1 MYFDKTV
8 HYNKQNLNIFHFVHC
23 NQQNFT
29 IFAQKKRYGMEL
41 VSRPNY
47 YSKVEKF
54 LGKGILIVLTGQ
66 RRVGKS
72 YIMKELVQRK
82 KQLEDACVIYIDKE
96 KTSFD
101 FIQNYKD
108 LVNYVEE
115 HKETGKHIYIL
126 IDEVQEIE
134 EFERGL
140 RNYYDS
146 PDIDII
152 VTGSNSDTL
161 SSDLATQLSGR
172 YVEIFVQGLSY
183 GEFLIFHNLEDN
195 DNALRKYINFGGLP
209 GLRPMGLDDP
219 EVIRQYLQGVYNTI
233 LVKDIVRR
241 KKVRNVP
248 FLENLI
254 KYVGDNMGKP
264 LSATNIQNYMTSNK
278 NEVSKNLILKYLK
291 ATTEAFLVHNVT
303 RYNLHGKKLLESN
316 DKYYFGDVGLR
327 NFVVGGRRAND
338 IEKLVENLVYQHL
351 IRLGY
356 KVTVGQMYATEID
369 FVATKGDDTIYVQA
383 SYLISEDATFEREFG
398 NLQKISDNYPK
409 YVISMTPFMDSSKY
423 EGIIH
428 IPLAEFLKKGI
439 VD

>member
-1 MYFDKTV
+1 
-8 HYNKQNLNIFHFVHC
+8 
-23 NQQNFT
+23 
-29 IFAQKKRYGMEL
+29 MEL

-72 YIMKELVQRK
+72 YVMKELVQRK

-115 HKETGKHIYIL
+115 HKEPGKHIYIL

-195 DNALRKYINFGGLP
+195 DDALRKYINYGGLP

-303 RYNLHGKKLLESN
+303 RYNLHGKKLLENN

-383 SYLISEDATFEREFG
+383 SYLISEDATIEREFG

-439 VD
+439 ID

>member
-1 MYFDKTV
+1 
-8 HYNKQNLNIFHFVHC
+8 
-23 NQQNFT
+23 
-29 IFAQKKRYGMEL
+29 MEL

-72 YIMKELVQRK
+72 YVMRELVQRK
-82 KQLEDACVIYIDKE
+82 QTEDANVIYIDKE
-96 KTSFD
+96 KAAFD
-101 FIQNYKD
+101 FIANYKD
-108 LVNYVEE
+108 LVAYIDEQRVPQ
-115 HKETGKHIYIL
+115 KHTYIL

-146 PDIDII
+146 PEIDII

-161 SSDLATQLSGR
+161 SSDLATLLSGR
-172 YVEIFVQGLSY
+172 YVEIFIQGLSY
-183 GEFLIFHNLEDN
+183 EEFLVFHQLEDN
-195 DNALRKYINFGGLP
+195 DETLRKYINYGGLP

-254 KYVGDNMGKP
+254 KYVGDNIGKP
-264 LSATNIQNYMTSNK
+264 LSATNIQNHMTSNQ

-327 NFVVGGRRAND
+327 NFIVGGRRAND
-338 IEKLVENLVYQHL
+338 IEKIVENLVYQHL

-369 FVATKGDDTIYVQA
+369 FVGTKGDDTIYVQA
-383 SYLISEDATFEREFG
+383 SYLITEESTFEREFG
-398 NLQKISDNYPK
+398 NLKKINDNYPK
-409 YVISMTPFMDSSKY
+409 YVISMTPFLDSSKY

-428 IPLAEFLKKGI
+428 VPFAKFLKKGLS
-439 VD
+439 

>member
-1 MYFDKTV
+1 
-8 HYNKQNLNIFHFVHC
+8 
-23 NQQNFT
+23 
-29 IFAQKKRYGMEL
+29 MEL
-41 VSRPNY
+41 VYRPYY

-54 LGKGILIVLTGQ
+54 LGTGVLLVLTGQ

-72 YIMKELVQRK
+72 YVMREVVQRK
-82 KQLEDACVIYIDKE
+82 RQDSDSCVIYIDKE
-96 KTSFD
+96 KTDFD

-108 LVNYVEE
+108 LVAYIDERRE
-115 HKETGKHIYIL
+115 PGKHTFIL

-140 RNYYDS
+140 RNYYDN

-161 SSDLATQLSGR
+161 SSDLATLLSGR

-183 GEFLIFHNLEDN
+183 EEFLIFHNLEDS
-195 DNALRKYINFGGLP
+195 DDTLRRYINFGGLP
-209 GLRPMGLDDP
+209 GLRPIGLDDP
-219 EVIRQYLQGVYNTI
+219 EVVRQYLQGVYNTI

-241 KKVRNVP
+241 KKVRNVS

-254 KYVGDNMGKP
+254 KYVGNNIGKP

-278 NEVSKNLILKYLK
+278 NEVSKNLILNYLK
-291 ATTEAFLVHNVT
+291 AMTEAFLVHDVT
-303 RYNLHGKKLLESN
+303 RFNLHGKKLLENN

-327 NFVVGGRRAND
+327 NFIVGGRRAND
-338 IEKLVENLVYQHL
+338 IEKIVENLVYQHL

-369 FVATKGDDTIYVQA
+369 FVGTKGDDTIYVQA
-383 SYLISEDATFEREFG
+383 AYLISEESTFEREFG
-398 NLQKISDNYPK
+398 NLQKINDNYPK

-428 IPLAEFLKKGI
+428 VPLADFLKNGF
-439 VD
+439 

>member
-1 MYFDKTV
+1 
-8 HYNKQNLNIFHFVHC
+8 
-23 NQQNFT
+23 
-29 IFAQKKRYGMEL
+29 MEL
-41 VSRPNY
+41 VYRPYY

-54 LGKGILIVLTGQ
+54 LGTGVLLVLTGQ

-72 YIMKELVQRK
+72 YVMREVVQRTR
-82 KQLEDACVIYIDKE
+82 QDSDSCVIYIDKE
-96 KTSFD
+96 KTDFD

-108 LVNYVEE
+108 LVAYIDERREPN
-115 HKETGKHIYIL
+115 KHTFIL

-134 EFERGL
+134 GFERGL
-140 RNYYDS
+140 RNYYDN

-161 SSDLATQLSGR
+161 SSDLATLLSGR

-183 GEFLIFHNLEDN
+183 EEFLIFHNLEDS
-195 DNALRKYINFGGLP
+195 DDTLRRYINFGGLP
-209 GLRPMGLDDP
+209 GLRPIGLDDP
-219 EVIRQYLQGVYNTI
+219 EVVRQYLQGVYNTI

-241 KKVRNVP
+241 KKVRNVS

-254 KYVGDNMGKP
+254 KYVGDNIGKP

-278 NEVSKNLILKYLK
+278 NEVSKNLILNYLK
-291 ATTEAFLVHNVT
+291 AMSEAFLVHDVT
-303 RYNLHGKKLLESN
+303 RFNLHGKKLLENN

-327 NFVVGGRRAND
+327 NFIVGGRRAND
-338 IEKLVENLVYQHL
+338 IEKIVENLVYQHL

-356 KVTVGQMYATEID
+356 KVTVGQIYATEID
-369 FVATKGDDTIYVQA
+369 FVGTKGDDTIYVQA
-383 SYLISEDATFEREFG
+383 AYLISEESTFEREFG
-398 NLQKISDNYPK
+398 NLQKINDNYPK

-428 IPLAEFLKKGI
+428 VPLADFLKNGF
-439 VD
+439 

>member
-1 MYFDKTV
+1 
-8 HYNKQNLNIFHFVHC
+8 
-23 NQQNFT
+23 
-29 IFAQKKRYGMEL
+29 MEL

-72 YIMKELVQRK
+72 YVMRELVQRK
-82 KQLEDACVIYIDKE
+82 QTEDANVIYIDKE
-96 KTSFD
+96 KATFD
-101 FIQNYKD
+101 FIANYKD
-108 LVNYVEE
+108 LVAYIDEQRVPQ
-115 HKETGKHIYIL
+115 KHTYIL

-146 PDIDII
+146 PEIDII

-161 SSDLATQLSGR
+161 SSDLATLLSGR
-172 YVEIFVQGLSY
+172 YVEIFIQGLSY
-183 GEFLIFHNLEDN
+183 EEFLVFHQLEDN
-195 DNALRKYINFGGLP
+195 DETLRKYINYGGLP

-254 KYVGDNMGKP
+254 KYVGNNIGKP
-264 LSATNIQNYMTSNK
+264 LSATNIQNYMTSNQ

-327 NFVVGGRRAND
+327 NFIVGGRRAND
-338 IEKLVENLVYQHL
+338 IEKIVENLVYQHL

-369 FVATKGDDTIYVQA
+369 FVGTKGDDTIYVQA
-383 SYLISEDATFEREFG
+383 SYLITEESTFEREFG
-398 NLQKISDNYPK
+398 NLKKINDNYPK

-428 IPLAEFLKKGI
+428 VPLAKFLKKGLS
-439 VD
+439 

>member
-1 MYFDKTV
+1 
-8 HYNKQNLNIFHFVHC
+8 
-23 NQQNFT
+23 
-29 IFAQKKRYGMEL
+29 MEL

-72 YIMKELVQRK
+72 YVMRELVQRK
-82 KQLEDACVIYIDKE
+82 QTEDANVIYIDKE
-96 KTSFD
+96 KAAFD
-101 FIQNYKD
+101 FIANYKD
-108 LVNYVEE
+108 LVAYIDEQRVPQ
-115 HKETGKHIYIL
+115 KHTYIL

-161 SSDLATQLSGR
+161 SSDLATLLSGR
-172 YVEIFVQGLSY
+172 YVEIFIQGLSY
-183 GEFLIFHNLEDN
+183 EEFLVFHQLEDN
-195 DNALRKYINFGGLP
+195 DETLLKYINYGGLP

-254 KYVGDNMGKP
+254 KYVGDNIGKP
-264 LSATNIQNYMTSNK
+264 LSATNIQNHMTSNQ

-291 ATTEAFLVHNVT
+291 ATTEAFLVQNVT

-327 NFVVGGRRAND
+327 NFIVGGRRAND
-338 IEKLVENLVYQHL
+338 IEKIVENLVYQHL

-369 FVATKGDDTIYVQA
+369 FVGTKGDDTIYVQA
-383 SYLISEDATFEREFG
+383 SYLITEESTFEREFG
-398 NLQKISDNYPK
+398 NLKKINDNYPK

-428 IPLAEFLKKGI
+428 VPLAKFLKKGLS
-439 VD
+439 

>member
-1 MYFDKTV
+1 
-8 HYNKQNLNIFHFVHC
+8 
-23 NQQNFT
+23 
-29 IFAQKKRYGMEL
+29 MEL
-41 VSRPNY
+41 VYRPYY

-54 LGKGILIVLTGQ
+54 LGTGVLLVLTGQ

-72 YIMKELVQRK
+72 YVMREVVQRK
-82 KQLEDACVIYIDKE
+82 RQDSDSCVIYIDKE
-96 KTSFD
+96 KTDFD

-108 LVNYVEE
+108 LVAYIDERRE
-115 HKETGKHIYIL
+115 PGKHTFIL

-140 RNYYDS
+140 RNYYDN

-161 SSDLATQLSGR
+161 SSDLATLLSGR

-183 GEFLIFHNLEDN
+183 EEFLIFHNLEDS
-195 DNALRKYINFGGLP
+195 DDTLRRYINFGGLP
-209 GLRPMGLDDP
+209 GLRPIGLDDP
-219 EVIRQYLQGVYNTI
+219 EVVRQYLQGVYNTI

-241 KKVRNVP
+241 KKVRNVS

-254 KYVGDNMGKP
+254 KYVGDNIGKP

-278 NEVSKNLILKYLK
+278 NEVSKNLILNYLK
-291 ATTEAFLVHNVT
+291 AMTEAFLVHDVT
-303 RYNLHGKKLLESN
+303 RFNLHGKKLLENN

-327 NFVVGGRRAND
+327 NFIVGGRRAND
-338 IEKLVENLVYQHL
+338 IEKIVENLVYQHL

-369 FVATKGDDTIYVQA
+369 FVGTKGDDTIYVQA
-383 SYLISEDATFEREFG
+383 AYLISEESTFEREFG
-398 NLQKISDNYPK
+398 NLQKINDNYPK

-428 IPLAEFLKKGI
+428 VPLADFLKNGF
-439 VD
+439 

>member
-1 MYFDKTV
+1 
-8 HYNKQNLNIFHFVHC
+8 
-23 NQQNFT
+23 
-29 IFAQKKRYGMEL
+29 MEL
-41 VSRPNY
+41 VYRPYY

-54 LGKGILIVLTGQ
+54 LGTGVLLVLTGQ

-72 YIMKELVQRK
+72 YVMREVVQRK
-82 KQLEDACVIYIDKE
+82 RQDSDSCVIYIDKE
-96 KTSFD
+96 KTDFD

-108 LVNYVEE
+108 LVAYIDERREPN
-115 HKETGKHIYIL
+115 KHTFIL

-134 EFERGL
+134 GFERGL
-140 RNYYDS
+140 RNYYDN

-161 SSDLATQLSGR
+161 SSDLATLLSGR

-183 GEFLIFHNLEDN
+183 EEFLIFHNLEDK
-195 DNALRKYINFGGLP
+195 DDTLRRYINFGGLP
-209 GLRPMGLDDP
+209 GLRPIGLDDP
-219 EVIRQYLQGVYNTI
+219 EVVRQYLQGVYNTI

-241 KKVRNVP
+241 KKVRNVS

-254 KYVGDNMGKP
+254 KYVGDNIGKP
-264 LSATNIQNYMTSNK
+264 LSATSIQNYMTSNK
-278 NEVSKNLILKYLK
+278 NEVSKNLILNYLK
-291 ATTEAFLVHNVT
+291 AMSEAFLVHDVT
-303 RYNLHGKKLLESN
+303 RFNLHGKKLLENN

-327 NFVVGGRRAND
+327 NFIVGGRRAND
-338 IEKLVENLVYQHL
+338 IEKIVENLVYQHL

-369 FVATKGDDTIYVQA
+369 FVGTKGDDTIYVQA
-383 SYLISEDATFEREFG
+383 AYLISEESTFEREFG
-398 NLQKISDNYPK
+398 NLQKINDNYPK

-428 IPLAEFLKKGI
+428 IPLANFLKNGF
-439 VD
+439 

>member
-1 MYFDKTV
+1 
-8 HYNKQNLNIFHFVHC
+8 
-23 NQQNFT
+23 
-29 IFAQKKRYGMEL
+29 MEL
-41 VSRPNY
+41 VYRPYY

-54 LGKGILIVLTGQ
+54 LGTGVLLVLTGQ

-72 YIMKELVQRK
+72 YVMREVVQRK
-82 KQLEDACVIYIDKE
+82 RQDSDSCVIYIDKE
-96 KTSFD
+96 KTDFD

-108 LVNYVEE
+108 LVAYIDERREPN
-115 HKETGKHIYIL
+115 KHTFIL

-134 EFERGL
+134 GFERGL
-140 RNYYDS
+140 RNYYDN

-161 SSDLATQLSGR
+161 SSDLATLLSGR

-183 GEFLIFHNLEDN
+183 EEFLIFHNLEDS
-195 DNALRKYINFGGLP
+195 DDTLRRYINFGGLP
-209 GLRPMGLDDP
+209 GLRPIGLDDP
-219 EVIRQYLQGVYNTI
+219 EVVRQYLQGVYNTI

-241 KKVRNVP
+241 KKVRNVS

-254 KYVGDNMGKP
+254 KYVGDNIGKP

-278 NEVSKNLILKYLK
+278 NEVSKNLILNYLK
-291 ATTEAFLVHNVT
+291 AMSEAFLVHDVT
-303 RYNLHGKKLLESN
+303 RFNLHGKKLLENN
-316 DKYYFGDVGLR
+316 DKYYFGDVGIR
-327 NFVVGGRRAND
+327 NFIVGGRRAND
-338 IEKLVENLVYQHL
+338 IEKIVENIVYQHL

-369 FVATKGDDTIYVQA
+369 FVGTKGDETIYVQA
-383 SYLISEDATFEREFG
+383 AYLISEESTFEREFG
-398 NLQKISDNYPK
+398 NLQKINDNYPK

-428 IPLAEFLKKGI
+428 IPLANFLKNGF
-439 VD
+439 

>member
-1 MYFDKTV
+1 
-8 HYNKQNLNIFHFVHC
+8 
-23 NQQNFT
+23 
-29 IFAQKKRYGMEL
+29 MEL
-41 VSRPNY
+41 VYRPYY

-54 LGKGILIVLTGQ
+54 LGTGVLLVLTGQ

-72 YIMKELVQRK
+72 YVMREVVQRK
-82 KQLEDACVIYIDKE
+82 RQDSDSCVIYIDKE
-96 KTSFD
+96 KTDFD

-108 LVNYVEE
+108 LVAYIDERREPN
-115 HKETGKHIYIL
+115 KHTFIL

-134 EFERGL
+134 GFERGL
-140 RNYYDS
+140 RNYYDN

-161 SSDLATQLSGR
+161 SSDLATLLSGR

-183 GEFLIFHNLEDN
+183 EEFLIFHNLEDS
-195 DNALRKYINFGGLP
+195 DDTLRRYINFGGLP
-209 GLRPMGLDDP
+209 GLRPIGLDDP
-219 EVIRQYLQGVYNTI
+219 EVVRQYLQGVYNTI

-241 KKVRNVP
+241 KKVRNVS

-254 KYVGDNMGKP
+254 KYVGDNIGKP

-278 NEVSKNLILKYLK
+278 NEVSKNLILNYLK
-291 ATTEAFLVHNVT
+291 AMTEAFLVHDVT
-303 RYNLHGKKLLESN
+303 RFNLHGKKLLENN

-327 NFVVGGRRAND
+327 NFIVGGRRAND
-338 IEKLVENLVYQHL
+338 IEKIVENLVYQHL

-369 FVATKGDDTIYVQA
+369 FVGTKGDDTIYVQA
-383 SYLISEDATFEREFG
+383 AYLISEESTFEREFG
-398 NLQKISDNYPK
+398 NLQKINDNYPK

-428 IPLAEFLKKGI
+428 IPLTNFLKNGF
-439 VD
+439 

>member
-1 MYFDKTV
+1 
-8 HYNKQNLNIFHFVHC
+8 
-23 NQQNFT
+23 
-29 IFAQKKRYGMEL
+29 MEL
-41 VSRPNY
+41 IARPHY
-47 YSKVEKF
+47 YSKVEKL

-72 YIMKELVQRK
+72 YVMRELVQK
-82 KQLEDACVIYIDKE
+82 KQQQENACVIYIDKE
-96 KTSFD
+96 KTAFD
-101 FIQNYKD
+101 FIQTYKD
-108 LVNYVEE
+108 LVTFVDE
-115 HKETGKHIYIL
+115 HMEAGKHTYIL

-134 EFERGL
+134 DFERGL

-146 PDIDII
+146 SEIDIVI
-152 VTGSNSDTL
+152 TGSNSDTL
-161 SSDLATQLSGR
+161 SGDLATLLSGR

-183 GEFLIFHNLEDN
+183 AEFLIFHHLEDN
-195 DNALRKYINFGGLP
+195 DDALQKYINYGGLP

-233 LVKDIVRR
+233 LVKDIVSR

-254 KYVGDNMGKP
+254 RYVGDNIGKP
-264 LSATNIQNYMTSNK
+264 LSATNIQNYMNSNK
-278 NEVSKNLILKYLK
+278 SEVSKNLILKYLR
-291 ATTEAFLVHNVT
+291 AIAEAYLVHNVT

-338 IEKLVENLVYQHL
+338 IEKIVESLVYQHL
-351 IRLGY
+351 VRMGY
-356 KVTVGQMYATEID
+356 KVAVGQMYATEID

-383 SYLISEDATFEREFG
+383 SYLITEESTFQREFG
-398 NLQKISDNYPK
+398 NLQKINDNYPK

-428 IPLAEFLKKGI
+428 IPLKDFLKNGI
-439 VD
+439 

>member
-1 MYFDKTV
+1 
-8 HYNKQNLNIFHFVHC
+8 
-23 NQQNFT
+23 
-29 IFAQKKRYGMEL
+29 MEL

-72 YIMKELVQRK
+72 YVMRELVQRK
-82 KQLEDACVIYIDKE
+82 QTEDANVIYIDKE
-96 KTSFD
+96 KAAFD
-101 FIQNYKD
+101 FIANYKD
-108 LVNYVEE
+108 LVAYIDEQRVPQ
-115 HKETGKHIYIL
+115 KHTYIL

-140 RNYYDS
+140 RNYYDI

-161 SSDLATQLSGR
+161 SSDLATLLSGR
-172 YVEIFVQGLSY
+172 YVEIFIQGLSY
-183 GEFLIFHNLEDN
+183 EEFLVFHQLEDN
-195 DNALRKYINFGGLP
+195 DETLRKYINYGGLP

-254 KYVGDNMGKP
+254 KYVGDNIGKP
-264 LSATNIQNYMTSNK
+264 LSATNIQNYMTSNQ

-327 NFVVGGRRAND
+327 NFIVGGRRAND

-369 FVATKGDDTIYVQA
+369 FVGTKGDDTIYVQA
-383 SYLISEDATFEREFG
+383 SYLITEESTFEREFG
-398 NLQKISDNYPK
+398 NLKKINDNYPK
-409 YVISMTPFMDSSKY
+409 YVISMTPFLDSSKY

-428 IPLAEFLKKGI
+428 VPLAKFLKKGLS
-439 VD
+439 

>member
-1 MYFDKTV
+1 
-8 HYNKQNLNIFHFVHC
+8 
-23 NQQNFT
+23 
-29 IFAQKKRYGMEL
+29 MEL

-47 YSKVEKF
+47 YSKVEKL

-72 YIMKELVQRK
+72 YVMKELVQRK
-82 KQLEDACVIYIDKE
+82 QTEDANVIYIDKE
-96 KTSFD
+96 KTAFD
-101 FIQNYKD
+101 FIANYKD
-108 LVNYVEE
+108 LVAYIDEQRKPN
-115 HKETGKHIYIL
+115 KHTYIL

-146 PDIDII
+146 PEIDII

-161 SSDLATQLSGR
+161 SSDLATLLSGR
-172 YVEIFVQGLSY
+172 YVEIFIQGLSY
-183 GEFLIFHNLEDN
+183 EEFLIFHQLEDN
-195 DNALRKYINFGGLP
+195 DDALRKYINYGGLP
-209 GLRPMGLDDP
+209 GLRPMGLEDP
-219 EVIRQYLQGVYNTI
+219 EVVRQYLQGVHNTI

-254 KYVGDNMGKP
+254 KYVGDNIGKP

-303 RYNLHGKKLLESN
+303 RYNLRGKKLLESN
-316 DKYYFGDVGLR
+316 TKYYFGDVGLR
-327 NFVVGGRRAND
+327 NFVVGGRRADD
-338 IEKLVENLVYQHL
+338 IEKIVENLVYQHL

-356 KVTVGQMYATEID
+356 KVNVGQMYATEID
-369 FVATKGDDTIYVQA
+369 FVGTKGDDTIYVQA
-383 SYLISEDATFEREFG
+383 SYLITEESTFEREFG
-398 NLQKISDNYPK
+398 NLQKINDNYPK
-409 YVISMTPFMDSSKY
+409 YVISMTPFLDSSKY

-428 IPLAEFLKKGI
+428 LPLAKFLKKGLPDFGGLSLMNFI
-439 VD
+439 ISL

>member
-1 MYFDKTV
+1 
-8 HYNKQNLNIFHFVHC
+8 
-23 NQQNFT
+23 
-29 IFAQKKRYGMEL
+29 MEL

-47 YSKVEKF
+47 YSKVEKL

-72 YIMKELVQRK
+72 YVMKELVQRK
-82 KQLEDACVIYIDKE
+82 QTEDANVIYIDKE
-96 KTSFD
+96 KTAFD
-101 FIQNYKD
+101 FIADYKD
-108 LVNYVEE
+108 LVTYIDEQR
-115 HKETGKHIYIL
+115 KPQKHTYIL
-126 IDEVQEIE
+126 IDEVQEIK

-146 PDIDII
+146 PEIDII

-161 SSDLATQLSGR
+161 SSDLATLLSGR
-172 YVEIFVQGLSY
+172 YVEIFIQGLSY
-183 GEFLIFHNLEDN
+183 EEFLVFHQLEDN
-195 DNALRKYINFGGLP
+195 DEALRKYINYGGLP

-219 EVIRQYLQGVYNTI
+219 EVVRQYLQGVYNTI

-254 KYVGDNMGKP
+254 KYVGDNIGKP

-278 NEVSKNLILKYLK
+278 NQVSKNLILKYLK

-338 IEKLVENLVYQHL
+338 IEKIVENLVYQHL

-356 KVTVGQMYATEID
+356 KVNVGQMYATEID
-369 FVATKGDDTIYVQA
+369 FVGTKGDDTIYVQA
-383 SYLISEDATFEREFG
+383 SYLISEESTFEREFG
-398 NLQKISDNYPK
+398 NLQKINDNYPK
-409 YVISMTPFMDSSKY
+409 YVISMTPFLDSSKY

-428 IPLAEFLKKGI
+428 VPLAEFLKKGLP
-439 VD
+439 

>member
-1 MYFDKTV
+1 
-8 HYNKQNLNIFHFVHC
+8 
-23 NQQNFT
+23 
-29 IFAQKKRYGMEL
+29 MEL

-72 YIMKELVQRK
+72 YVMRELVQRK
-82 KQLEDACVIYIDKE
+82 QTEDANIIYIDKE
-96 KTSFD
+96 KAAFD
-101 FIQNYKD
+101 FIANYKD
-108 LVNYVEE
+108 LVAYIDEQRVPQ
-115 HKETGKHIYIL
+115 KHTYIL

-146 PDIDII
+146 PEIDII

-161 SSDLATQLSGR
+161 SSDLATLLSGR
-172 YVEIFVQGLSY
+172 YVEIFIQGLSY
-183 GEFLIFHNLEDN
+183 EEFLVFHQLEDN
-195 DNALRKYINFGGLP
+195 DETLRKYINYGGLP

-254 KYVGDNMGKP
+254 KYVGDNIGKP
-264 LSATNIQNYMTSNK
+264 LSATNIQNHMTSNQ

-327 NFVVGGRRAND
+327 NFIVGGRRAND
-338 IEKLVENLVYQHL
+338 IEKIVENLVYQHL

-369 FVATKGDDTIYVQA
+369 FVGTKGDDTIYVQA
-383 SYLISEDATFEREFG
+383 SYLITEESTFEREFG
-398 NLQKISDNYPK
+398 NLKKINDNYPK
-409 YVISMTPFMDSSKY
+409 YVISMTPFLDSSKY

-428 IPLAEFLKKGI
+428 VPLAKFLKKGLS
-439 VD
+439 

>member
-1 MYFDKTV
+1 
-8 HYNKQNLNIFHFVHC
+8 
-23 NQQNFT
+23 
-29 IFAQKKRYGMEL
+29 MEL

-72 YIMKELVQRK
+72 YVMRELVQRK
-82 KQLEDACVIYIDKE
+82 QTEDANVIYIDKE
-96 KTSFD
+96 KAAFD
-101 FIQNYKD
+101 FIANHKD
-108 LVNYVEE
+108 LVAYIDEQRVPQ
-115 HKETGKHIYIL
+115 KHTYIL

-146 PDIDII
+146 PEIDII

-161 SSDLATQLSGR
+161 SSDLATLLSGR
-172 YVEIFVQGLSY
+172 YVEIFIQGLSY
-183 GEFLIFHNLEDN
+183 EEFLVFHQLEDN
-195 DNALRKYINFGGLP
+195 DETLRKYINYGGLP

-254 KYVGDNMGKP
+254 KYVGDNIGKP
-264 LSATNIQNYMTSNK
+264 LSATNIQNYMTSNQ

-303 RYNLHGKKLLESN
+303 RYNLHEKKLLESN

-327 NFVVGGRRAND
+327 NFIVGGRRAND
-338 IEKLVENLVYQHL
+338 IEKIVENLVYQHL
-351 IRLGY
+351 IRIGY

-369 FVATKGDDTIYVQA
+369 FVGTKGDDTIYVQA
-383 SYLISEDATFEREFG
+383 SYLITEESTFEREFG
-398 NLQKISDNYPK
+398 NLKKINDNYPK
-409 YVISMTPFMDSSKY
+409 YVISMTPFLDSSKY

-428 IPLAEFLKKGI
+428 VPLAKFLKKGLS
-439 VD
+439 

>member
-1 MYFDKTV
+1 
-8 HYNKQNLNIFHFVHC
+8 
-23 NQQNFT
+23 
-29 IFAQKKRYGMEL
+29 MEL

-72 YIMKELVQRK
+72 YVMRELVQRK
-82 KQLEDACVIYIDKE
+82 QTEDANVIYIDKE
-96 KTSFD
+96 KTAFD
-101 FIQNYKD
+101 FIANYKD
-108 LVNYVEE
+108 LVAYIDEQR
-115 HKETGKHIYIL
+115 KPKKHTYIL

-146 PDIDII
+146 PEIDII

-161 SSDLATQLSGR
+161 SSDLATLLSGR
-172 YVEIFVQGLSY
+172 YVEIFIQGLSY
-183 GEFLIFHNLEDN
+183 EEFLVFHQLEDN
-195 DNALRKYINFGGLP
+195 DEALRKYINYGGLP

-219 EVIRQYLQGVYNTI
+219 EVVRQYLQGVYNTI

-254 KYVGDNMGKP
+254 KYVGDNIGKP

-278 NEVSKNLILKYLK
+278 NQVSKNLILKYLK

-327 NFVVGGRRAND
+327 NFVVGGRRAKD
-338 IEKLVENLVYQHL
+338 IEKIVENLVYQHL

-356 KVTVGQMYATEID
+356 KVNVGQMYATEID
-369 FVATKGDDTIYVQA
+369 FVGTKGDDTIYVQA
-383 SYLISEDATFEREFG
+383 SYLISEESTFEREFG
-398 NLQKISDNYPK
+398 NLQKINDNYPK
-409 YVISMTPFMDSSKY
+409 YVISMTPFLDSSKY

-428 IPLAEFLKKGI
+428 VPLAEFLKKGLP
-439 VD
+439 

>member
-1 MYFDKTV
+1 
-8 HYNKQNLNIFHFVHC
+8 
-23 NQQNFT
+23 
-29 IFAQKKRYGMEL
+29 MEL

-47 YSKVEKF
+47 YSKVEKL
-54 LGKGILIVLTGQ
+54 LGKGLLIVLTGQ

-72 YIMKELVQRK
+72 YVMKELVQRK
-82 KQLEDACVIYIDKE
+82 QTEDANVIYIDKE
-96 KTSFD
+96 KTAFD
-101 FIQNYKD
+101 FIANYKD
-108 LVNYVEE
+108 LVAYIDEKRVP
-115 HKETGKHIYIL
+115 KKHTYIL

-146 PDIDII
+146 PEIDII

-161 SSDLATQLSGR
+161 SSDLATLLSGR
-172 YVEIFVQGLSY
+172 YIEIFIQGLSY
-183 GEFLIFHNLEDN
+183 EEFMVFHQLEDN
-195 DNALRKYINFGGLP
+195 DDTLRKYINYGGLP

-254 KYVGDNMGKP
+254 KYVGDNIGKP

-327 NFVVGGRRAND
+327 NFIVGGRRAND
-338 IEKLVENLVYQHL
+338 IKKIVENLVYQHL

-356 KVTVGQMYATEID
+356 KVNVGQMYATEID
-369 FVATKGDDTIYVQA
+369 FVGTKGDDTIYVQA
-383 SYLISEDATFEREFG
+383 SYLITEESTFEREFG
-398 NLQKISDNYPK
+398 NLKKINDNYPK
-409 YVISMTPFMDSSKY
+409 YVISMTPFLDSSKY

-428 IPLAEFLKKGI
+428 VPLAEFLKEGLS
-439 VD
+439 

>member
-1 MYFDKTV
+1 
-8 HYNKQNLNIFHFVHC
+8 
-23 NQQNFT
+23 
-29 IFAQKKRYGMEL
+29 MEL
-41 VSRPNY
+41 VYRPYY

-54 LGKGILIVLTGQ
+54 LGTGVLLVLTGQ

-72 YIMKELVQRK
+72 YVMREVVQRK
-82 KQLEDACVIYIDKE
+82 RQDSDSCVIYIDKE
-96 KTSFD
+96 KTDFD

-108 LVNYVEE
+108 LVAYIDERREPN
-115 HKETGKHIYIL
+115 KHTFIL

-134 EFERGL
+134 GFERGL
-140 RNYYDS
+140 RNYYDN

-161 SSDLATQLSGR
+161 SSDLATLLSGR

-183 GEFLIFHNLEDN
+183 EEFLIFHNLEDS
-195 DNALRKYINFGGLP
+195 DDTLRRYINFGGLP
-209 GLRPMGLDDP
+209 GLRPIGLDDP
-219 EVIRQYLQGVYNTI
+219 EVVRQYLQGVYNTI

-241 KKVRNVP
+241 KKVRNVS

-254 KYVGDNMGKP
+254 KYVGDNIGKP

-278 NEVSKNLILKYLK
+278 NEVSKNLILNYLK
-291 ATTEAFLVHNVT
+291 AMTEAFLVHDVT
-303 RYNLHGKKLLESN
+303 RFNLHGKKLLENN

-327 NFVVGGRRAND
+327 NFIVGGRRAHD
-338 IEKLVENLVYQHL
+338 IEKIVENLVYQHL

-369 FVATKGDDTIYVQA
+369 FVGTKGDDTIYVQA
-383 SYLISEDATFEREFG
+383 AYLISEESTFEREFG
-398 NLQKISDNYPK
+398 NLQKINDNYPK

-428 IPLAEFLKKGI
+428 VPLADFLKNGF
-439 VD
+439 

>member
-1 MYFDKTV
+1 
-8 HYNKQNLNIFHFVHC
+8 
-23 NQQNFT
+23 
-29 IFAQKKRYGMEL
+29 MEL

-47 YSKVEKF
+47 YSKVEKL

-72 YIMKELVQRK
+72 YVMKEIVQRK
-82 KQLEDACVIYIDKE
+82 QTEDANVIYIDKE
-96 KTSFD
+96 KTTFD
-101 FIQNYKD
+101 FIANYRD
-108 LVNYVEE
+108 LVAYIDEKRVPQ
-115 HKETGKHIYIL
+115 KHTYIL

-146 PDIDII
+146 PEIDII

-161 SSDLATQLSGR
+161 SSDLATLLSGR
-172 YVEIFVQGLSY
+172 YVEIFIQGLSY
-183 GEFLIFHNLEDN
+183 EEFLVFHRLEDN
-195 DNALRKYINFGGLP
+195 DDTLRKYINYGGLP

-254 KYVGDNMGKP
+254 KYVGDNIGKP
-264 LSATNIQNYMTSNK
+264 LSATNIQNYMTSNQ

-327 NFVVGGRRAND
+327 NFIVGGRRAND
-338 IEKLVENLVYQHL
+338 IEKIVENLVYQHL

-356 KVTVGQMYATEID
+356 KVNVGQMYATEID
-369 FVATKGDDTIYVQA
+369 FVGTKGDNTIYVQA
-383 SYLISEDATFEREFG
+383 SYLITEESTFEREFG
-398 NLQKISDNYPK
+398 NLKKINDNYPK
-409 YVISMTPFMDSSKY
+409 YVISMTPFLDSSKY

-428 IPLAEFLKKGI
+428 IPLAEFLKKGLS
-439 VD
+439 

>member
-1 MYFDKTV
+1 
-8 HYNKQNLNIFHFVHC
+8 
-23 NQQNFT
+23 
-29 IFAQKKRYGMEL
+29 MEL
-41 VSRPNY
+41 IARPHY
-47 YSKVEKF
+47 YSKVEKL

-72 YIMKELVQRK
+72 YVMRELVQK
-82 KQLEDACVIYIDKE
+82 KQQQENACVIYIDKE
-96 KTSFD
+96 KTAFD
-101 FIQNYKD
+101 FIQTYKD
-108 LVNYVEE
+108 LVTFVDE
-115 HKETGKHIYIL
+115 HMEAGKHTYIL

-134 EFERGL
+134 DFERGL

-146 PDIDII
+146 SEIDIVI
-152 VTGSNSDTL
+152 TGSNSDTL
-161 SSDLATQLSGR
+161 SGDLATLLSGR

-183 GEFLIFHNLEDN
+183 AEFLIFHHLEDN
-195 DNALRKYINFGGLP
+195 DDAVQKYINYGGLP

-233 LVKDIVRR
+233 LVKDIVSR

-254 KYVGDNMGKP
+254 RYVGDNIGKP
-264 LSATNIQNYMTSNK
+264 LSATNIQNYMNSNK
-278 NEVSKNLILKYLK
+278 SEVSKNLILKYLR
-291 ATTEAFLVHNVT
+291 AIAEAYLVHNVT

-338 IEKLVENLVYQHL
+338 IEKIVESLVYQHL
-351 IRLGY
+351 VRMGY
-356 KVTVGQMYATEID
+356 KVAVGQMYATEID

-383 SYLISEDATFEREFG
+383 SYLITEESTFQREFG
-398 NLQKISDNYPK
+398 NLQKINDNYPK

-428 IPLAEFLKKGI
+428 IPLKDFLKNGI
-439 VD
+439 

>member
-1 MYFDKTV
+1 
-8 HYNKQNLNIFHFVHC
+8 
-23 NQQNFT
+23 
-29 IFAQKKRYGMEL
+29 MEL
-41 VSRPNY
+41 VYRPYY

-54 LGKGILIVLTGQ
+54 LGTGVLLVLTGQ

-72 YIMKELVQRK
+72 YVMREVVQRK
-82 KQLEDACVIYIDKE
+82 RQDSDSCVIYIDKE
-96 KTSFD
+96 KTDFD

-108 LVNYVEE
+108 LVAYIDERREPN
-115 HKETGKHIYIL
+115 KHTFIL

-134 EFERGL
+134 GFERGL
-140 RNYYDS
+140 RNYYDN

-161 SSDLATQLSGR
+161 SSDLATLLSGR

-183 GEFLIFHNLEDN
+183 EEFLIFHNLEDS
-195 DNALRKYINFGGLP
+195 DDTLRRYINFGGLP
-209 GLRPMGLDDP
+209 GLRPIGLDDP
-219 EVIRQYLQGVYNTI
+219 EVVRQYLQGVYNTI

-241 KKVRNVP
+241 KKVRNVS

-254 KYVGDNMGKP
+254 KYVGDNIGKP

-278 NEVSKNLILKYLK
+278 NEVSKNLILNYLK
-291 ATTEAFLVHNVT
+291 AMSEAFLVHNVT
-303 RYNLHGKKLLESN
+303 RFNLHGKKLLENN

-327 NFVVGGRRAND
+327 NFIVGGRRAND
-338 IEKLVENLVYQHL
+338 IEKIVENIVYQHL

-369 FVATKGDDTIYVQA
+369 FVGTKGDDTIYVQA
-383 SYLISEDATFEREFG
+383 AYLISEESTFEREFG
-398 NLQKISDNYPK
+398 NLQKINDNYPK

-428 IPLAEFLKKGI
+428 IPLANFLKNGF
-439 VD
+439 